1 MTYFNWKSPDIP
13 NLNESTHLDEHG
25 NEWMKCMVEDL
36 SQVIFLFS
44 QFLHMWAPI
53 IIPVSFSSTPSFLS
67 FSNQFKAVLFY
78 ICVLIHGIFHVV
90 NTQQRARVNVEP
102 TACDFLMYNRS

>member
-53 IIPVSFSSTPSFLS
+53 IIPLLLAFFLS
-67 FSNQFKAVLFY
+67 QTNLKLSCSTYVSWYMAY
-78 ICVLIHGIFHVV
+78 S
-90 NTQQRARVNVEP
+90 
-102 TACDFLMYNRS
+102 M